1 MESRY
6 GRAQFLRDAIA
17 LGLPVRQAFSRA
29 ALRRQ
34 RDHLM
39 REHHPDRGGSDERA
53 REINDIYGRMI
64 KWLDNRQKPQ
74 TRQNNDDGS
83 ATISDETGSIEEA
96 TSSKILRKAASVAIW
111 AVTLA
116 ASSYIAARKARR
128 R

>member
-1 MESRY
+1 MGTRY

-17 LGLPVRQAFSRA
+17 LGLPVREAFSRV

-34 RDHLM
+34 RDRLM

-53 REINDIYGRMI
+53 REINDTYARMI
-64 KWLDNRQKPQ
+64 RWLDERQKSP
-74 TRQNNDDGS
+74 TRS
-83 ATISDETGSIEEA
+83 SDENPPVRVEGDDAIEEPA
-96 TSSKILRKAASVAIW
+96 SAKILKKAAAVAIW

-116 ASSYIAARKARR
+116 ASSYIAARKSRR

>member
-1 MESRY
+1 MQRRY

-34 RDHLM
+34 RDLLM

-53 REINDIYGRMI
+53 REINDIYARMI
-64 KWLDNRQKPQ
+64 KWLDDRQRPQMRPALDEEAKP
-74 TRQNNDDGS
+74 
-83 ATISDETGSIEEA
+83 ISDESRDTQE
-96 TSSKILRKAASVAIW
+96 TSSARILRKAASVALW

-116 ASSYIAARKARR
+116 ASSYIAARKSRR